1 MAIKSNQNTT
11 SKKSNVG
18 KKNESRSAV
27 FGIYLAE
34 IVSTKDISR
43 TGRVRVF
50 IPAISKDKNST
61 AGYFDAVW
69 TSPFAGST
77 DQRRAVGQQI
87 KESPQQ
93 AMSSYGLWAP
103 VPDNGNLVL
112 IAFGDGNTKYP
123 MVLSCL
129 FPDKFNYSAT

>member
-77 DQRRAVGQQI
+77 DPRAVGTKIEDPRQ
-87 KESPQQ
+87 S
-93 AMSSYGLWAP
+93 MSSYGLWAAEFQTT
-103 VPDNGNLVL
+103 V
-112 IAFGDGNTKYP
+112 T
-123 MVLSCL
+123 
-129 FPDKFNYSAT
+129 